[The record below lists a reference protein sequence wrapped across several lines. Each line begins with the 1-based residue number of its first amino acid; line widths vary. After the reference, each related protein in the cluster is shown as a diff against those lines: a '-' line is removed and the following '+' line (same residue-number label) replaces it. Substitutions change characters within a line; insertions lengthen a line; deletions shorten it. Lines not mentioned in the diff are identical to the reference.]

1 MAAVLQ
7 QQETGYVI
15 PALSTLE
22 SDSAAAEDHGSRMA
36 APRIREAI
44 SVLFQQ
50 GRMELAIAV
59 GEAAISVYPYS
70 EDILV
75 ICALMAEVEQDW
87 ARAESLLI
95 RLIEVQEGDA
105 PAASWLHLLRVLRC
119 QNKTA
124 DAVAVA
130 DFAGAKYDTDADL
143 QAEIA
148 SLRAVTGT
156 AE

>member
-15 PALSTLE
+15 PPLSTHE
-22 SDSAAAEDHGSRMA
+22 SGSAALEVQGTRMA

-105 PAASWLHLLRVLRC
+105 PATSWLHLLRVLRC

-124 DAVAVA
+124 DAIAVA
-130 DFAGAKYDTDADL
+130 EFAGTKYDADAEL

-148 SLRAVTGT
+148 SLRAAIGA